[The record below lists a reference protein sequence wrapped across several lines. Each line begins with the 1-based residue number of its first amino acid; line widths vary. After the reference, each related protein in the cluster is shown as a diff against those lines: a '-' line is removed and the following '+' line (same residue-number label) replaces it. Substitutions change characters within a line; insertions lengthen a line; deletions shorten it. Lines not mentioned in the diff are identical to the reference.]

1 MENLF
6 GCLAC
11 CLSTEDLVYVS
22 ELLFILELVRTYNPI
37 SIIVCLA
44 QQNLNSFKLIHLP
57 ISIKFYNMCTEVPLE
72 LSNFVFQRTLWQDS
86 SLKIFFFVNL
96 CMTEIINF

>member
-11 CLSTEDLVYVS
+11 CPSTEDLVYVS

-37 SIIVCLA
+37 SIVVCLA
-44 QQNLNSFKLIHLP
+44 QQHLNSFKLIHLP
-57 ISIKFYNMCTEVPLE
+57 ISIKFPSYNMCTEVPLE
-72 LSNFVFQRTLWQDS
+72 HSNFVFQRTL
-86 SLKIFFFVNL
+86 
-96 CMTEIINF
+96 